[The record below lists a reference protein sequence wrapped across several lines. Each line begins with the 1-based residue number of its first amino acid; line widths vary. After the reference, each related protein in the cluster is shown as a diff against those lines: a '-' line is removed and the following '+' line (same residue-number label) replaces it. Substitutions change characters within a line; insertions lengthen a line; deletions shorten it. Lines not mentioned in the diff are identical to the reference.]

1 MHYLSSFC
9 LSLIIKYR
17 VVLPLL
23 NCCCKF
29 SEICATRWP
38 LWHSDYT
45 KFNFSRGSTAG
56 PAGGAYDT
64 PPDPRV
70 GWEGIPPPIH
80 HPVDTSSIAF
90 GVKARCLQRP
100 ETDTGCGLPKPNFW
114 SAAGSN
120 LAWHSRMSHSPTG
133 LLFSVHAAD
142 ILLWRLCRWQLWDD
156 ADRQCSFHRD
166 PTAPN
171 RLYFHRVSSPEP
183 WRAPRSHLW
192 QTHQTNDAV
201 LLWLCNT

>member
-1 MHYLSSFC
+1 MGPGVYPGPGRLLSKVLRIMGKPCMHYLSSFC

-142 ILLWRLCRWQLWDD
+142 ILL
-156 ADRQCSFHRD
+156 
-166 PTAPN
+166 
-171 RLYFHRVSSPEP
+171 
-183 WRAPRSHLW
+183 
-192 QTHQTNDAV
+192 
-201 LLWLCNT
+201 